1 MGAESHRVGFMQ
13 GRLSPLVDGKIQAFP
28 TTHWREEFAVAQA
41 LGFARMEWTLDHEG
55 LSDNPL
61 MTTLGQALIQELVK
75 DSGVAVSSITGDCF
89 MQAPFWKAHGAARQA
104 LLGEFGDVV
113 ASAKAV
119 GAGLVVVPLVDNGS
133 VETSAQKASLID
145 GLVDLV
151 PKMAEAGLRI
161 AFESDLPPTELA
173 AFIGPLPRE
182 RFGINFDIGNS
193 AGMGWPPEVEIP
205 LLAVRIINVHVKD
218 RVLNGT
224 TVPLGQGNAD
234 LPGVFRLLK
243 SAGYQGNYILQ
254 TARAAD
260 GDHAGAA
267 ARYRRAVLDWMAQ
280 A

>member
-1 MGAESHRVGFMQ
+1 
-13 GRLSPLVDGKIQAFP
+13 
-28 TTHWREEFAVAQA
+28 
-41 LGFARMEWTLDHEG
+41 
-55 LSDNPL
+55 

-104 LLGEFGDVV
+104 LLGEFVDVV

-133 VETSAQKASLID
+133 VETSAQEASLID

-151 PKMAEAGLRI
+151 PQMAEAGLRI

-173 AFIGPLPRE
+173 AFIGPLPPE
-182 RFGINFDIGNS
+182 RFGINFDMGNS

-205 LLAVRIINVHVKD
+205 LLADRIINVHVKD
-218 RVLNGT
+218 RLLHGT

-243 SAGYQGNYILQ
+243 AAGYEGHFILQ

-267 ARYRRAVLDWMAQ
+267 ARYLQAVLDWIAK